1 MKITFLNGYLE
12 KAIYMAQLEG
22 LLFEGEEKKVFKFK
36 IFIYGHHQVSRSWKM
51 RFDVIIKSDG
61 FDQNDDEP
69 CMYKLIKDKKV
80 VFLMLMCMT
89 F

>member
-1 MKITFLNGYLE
+1 
-12 KAIYMAQLEG
+12 
-22 LLFEGEEKKVFKFK
+22 
-36 IFIYGHHQVSRSWKM
+36 M